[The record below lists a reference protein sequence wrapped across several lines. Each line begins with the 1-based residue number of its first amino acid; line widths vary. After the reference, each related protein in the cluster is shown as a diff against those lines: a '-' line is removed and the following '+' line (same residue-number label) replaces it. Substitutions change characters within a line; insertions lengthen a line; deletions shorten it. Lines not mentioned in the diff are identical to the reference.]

1 MIRNYTLYVF
11 AGYLF
16 LWNSMV
22 FEVHKSNRAK
32 SLMNMI
38 SQLFHSITI
47 FPHRTIV
54 LQTHRAEVNNRNPRN
69 VGRHFEQHLTRPQS
83 SLIFSI
89 WRGRAIGR
97 HTRVRER
104 VVQVV
109 DSQLL
114 NYTTVFFFLT
124 SFIIIIIFI

>member
-1 MIRNYTLYVF
+1 
-11 AGYLF
+11 
-16 LWNSMV
+16 
-22 FEVHKSNRAK
+22 
-32 SLMNMI
+32 MI
-38 SQLFHSITI
+38 SQLFHGITI

-114 NYTTVFFFLT
+114 NYTTVFFFFNKFYYYYFYLNT
-124 SFIIIIIFI
+124 VNSEP

>member
-32 SLMNMI
+32 SLINMI

-54 LQTHRAEVNNRNPRN
+54 LQTHRAEVNNRNP
-69 VGRHFEQHLTRPQS
+69 GRHFEQHLTRPQS

-124 SFIIIIIFI
+124 SFIIIIFI

>member
-1 MIRNYTLYVF
+1 
-11 AGYLF
+11 
-16 LWNSMV
+16 
-22 FEVHKSNRAK
+22 
-32 SLMNMI
+32 MI
-38 SQLFHSITI
+38 SQLFHGITI

-124 SFIIIIIFI
+124 SFIIIIFI